1 MSDTQANSSWTVL
14 LPRVHRLWPQWASA
28 LSTQP
33 LASGAISVVQ
43 NSPDAGTASGAD
55 DTEAPPGGHRHR
67 PWPCSGPSSR
77 ARSWRARLPS
87 HVAQDTRRKRRAA
100 SWWCATAAAMSAG
113 EVRQVASSIPSC
125 RPGSALLQAY
135 QHGALDDDEPP
146 HVRRRRPPL
155 ASAWRTF
162 AVHRTDFI
170 IPTAPPTAAAPSA
183 ASGAERR
190 RDLQASRHA
199 GLPQP
204 LRLEGPRVRLEPLSR
219 GARPTWSRRPRW
231 TGRDF
236 ELDLHARRAGADDRV
251 QYSDGRWS
259 WRHPARTWPSPRCRP
274 GGRPRT
280 GPTWWSARPPLLRDR
295 LLAVAARC
303 EPPAPRRAR
312 CGGHRLPP
320 GWPGQPTEPG
330 QHRGEACS

>member
-190 RDLQASRHA
+190 RDLQASPPRGPA
-199 GLPQP
+199 SAVTAQ
-204 LRLEGPRVRLEPLSR
+204 GPRVRLEPLSEDHIPRPGR
-219 GARPTWSRRPRW
+219 G
-231 TGRDF
+231 GRAGSPQ
-236 ELDLHARRAGADDRV
+236 LPVDLHARR
-251 QYSDGRWS
+251 RWS
-259 WRHPARTWPSPRCRP
+259 R
-274 GGRPRT
+274 
-280 GPTWWSARPPLLRDR
+280 
-295 LLAVAARC
+295 
-303 EPPAPRRAR
+303 
-312 CGGHRLPP
+312 
-320 GWPGQPTEPG
+320 
-330 QHRGEACS
+330 